1 MSRKQPQ
8 KRKIAW
14 LRKALLLASLFLVP
28 ALAAQV
34 QFQVLHNFGNGT
46 DGGGVWGSVTL
57 DKDGNVYGTTSGGG
71 AYGYGTV
78 FELSPQQDGT
88 WAETI
93 LHSFP
98 AFPGDGYSLNGS
110 LSIDG
115 LGNLYG
121 VTTEGGT
128 NGAGTLFELASG
140 GSGWTESILYNFCS
154 LPGCADG
161 SSPTD
166 APIMGPAGVLY
177 GTTYAWEAG
186 TAYELAPGSNGW
198 TFTLLYAFCSQPH
211 CGDGSGPTGPLTT
224 DRAGNLYGMTLAG
237 GITTGC
243 PVSALGC
250 GVIFALHP
258 LAGGGWQ
265 EIVLHRF
272 KGGRDGDD
280 PSGGLVIRADALY
293 GTTQLGG
300 SAGCQYELG
309 CGAVFELAR
318 NPGGPP
324 RETILETFD
333 SRGDG
338 FSPEGGLVFDRKGN
352 AYGATGYG
360 GLGPRDCGVV
370 YKLTPQAN
378 GPWKYTT
385 LHTFHG
391 SDGVQPTAGLTI
403 DSRGNLYGTT
413 VLGGLNGAGVVYEIS
428 GATDSTN

>member
-1 MSRKQPQ
+1 V
-8 KRKIAW
+8 
-14 LRKALLLASLFLVP
+14 LASLFLVP

-34 QFQVLHNFGNGT
+34 QFQVLHNFGSGT
-46 DGGGVWGSVTL
+46 DGGGVWAPVTL
-57 DKDGNVYGTTSGGG
+57 DKDGNVYGATSGGG

-78 FELSPQQDGT
+78 FEISPSDSGQWT
-88 WAETI
+88 ETL
-93 LHSFP
+93 LHSFCSEP
-98 AFPGDGYSLNGS
+98 NCTDGSEPYLGG
-110 LSIDG
+110 LAIDAA
-115 LGNLYG
+115 GNLYG
-121 VTTEGGT
+121 TTVFGGLEGR
-128 NGAGTLFELASG
+128 GTLFELTPGAN
-140 GSGWTESILYNFCS
+140 GWIETVLHSFCS

-161 SSPTD
+161 ASPDST
-166 APIMGPAGVLY
+166 PTWGPSGDLY
-177 GTTYAWEAG
+177 GVTFASPG
-186 TAYELAPGSNGW
+186 TAFELTPGPDGW
-198 TFTLLYAFCSQPH
+198 TFTLLYSFCSQPG
-211 CGDGSGPTGPLTT
+211 CSDGSGPTGPLTK
-224 DRAGNLYGMTLAG
+224 DRDGNLYGMTLAG

-243 PVSALGC
+243 PVSILGC

-272 KGGRDGDD
+272 GGGRDGDD

-293 GTTQLGG
+293 GTTQDGG
-300 SAGCQYELG
+300 SAGCEYELG

-333 SRGDG
+333 GRGDG
-338 FSPEGGLVFDRKGN
+338 LSPEGGLVFDRKGN
-352 AYGATGYG
+352 AYGATAFG
-360 GLGPRDCGVV
+360 GLGPCDCGVV